1 MSTLKVDGI
10 RSNSASSDAI
20 TLASD
25 GTCTANITNRSNRNL
40 IINGAMNIAQRG
52 TSSTSNGYTTVDR
65 ISCSHYGTNESPTRS
80 QSDVASGTTPYNLGF
95 RKAFKLTNGNQTA
108 TDAGDHIQIDYF
120 IESQDLS
127 KSGWNYTSSSSYVT
141 LSFWIKSSV
150 GIAYPFTWRAPNGS
164 AQVYNMSTG
173 TLSANTWTKVTK
185 TIPGNSNITINNDGN
200 SGARLM
206 FFPYVGTTYT
216 TNGLALDTWSAWA
229 NAKHGFEMATTW
241 WTTDDAT
248 FEITGLQLEVGSVAT
263 DFEHRSIGQELA
275 LCHRYCYVWESS
287 VAYSNLGTG
296 VQTDSSNVDLVIPLP
311 QIMRASPSFSSSGSF
326 RTVGYD
332 SGSQTAKGLSS
343 FSMTRSHPHT
353 PYLRGGIS
361 GGTGGAVGELGDNGS
376 NDAKAFFSAE
386 L

>member
-185 TIPGNSNITINNDGN
+185 TIPGNPNMTINNDNAAGV
-200 SGARLM
+200 RLM

-263 DFEHRSIGQELA
+263 DFEHRSFAQELT
-275 LCHRYCYVWESS
+275 LCQRYYQQYVNPCCTGVIPDNSS
-287 VAYSNLGTG
+287 KAYSIGLQF
-296 VQTDSSNVDLVIPLP
+296 QTR
-311 QIMRASPSFSSSGSF
+311 MRAEPTFTITNAGDGQN
-326 RTVGYD
+326 VHDGD
-332 SGSQTAKGLSS
+332 SGADIASLNAADLNVNGASIYLNLDSDLGNFRPATLGRNDQTTNTTTYK
-343 FSMTRSHPHT
+343 FT
-353 PYLRGGIS
+353 
-361 GGTGGAVGELGDNGS
+361 
-376 NDAKAFFSAE
+376 AE